1 MPKILTYNP
10 SVNEVREVGIAP
22 EKDPDN
28 RYTLFVR
35 RFENKILVETI
46 SDRHGHISTA
56 GDLVRDTKLTVDQ
69 IKEMI
74 LLCFKEVSK

>member
-10 SVNEVREVGIAP
+10 PVNEVREVGIAP
-22 EKDPDN
+22 KNDSDN

-35 RFENKILVETI
+35 RIDDKILVETI

-56 GDLVRDTKLTVDQ
+56 SDLVRDTKLTVDQ

-74 LLCFKEVSK
+74 LLCFKEVQK